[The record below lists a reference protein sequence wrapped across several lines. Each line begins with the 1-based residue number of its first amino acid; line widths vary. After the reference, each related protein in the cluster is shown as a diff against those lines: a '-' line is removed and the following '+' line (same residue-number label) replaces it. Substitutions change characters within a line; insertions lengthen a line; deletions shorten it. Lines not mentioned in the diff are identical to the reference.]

1 MIRRA
6 SIALLAIAF
15 VAGTAA
21 DRVPARP
28 PIVLGGYRVLAADFH
43 THSSTWSDGT
53 LTPFGLVLEA
63 ERQGLDVVAIT
74 GHNEV
79 IDSKAG
85 RWYAERIDGPIVLT
99 GQEIVTHWH
108 HVIAVG
114 IDHAVDWRLSVDDE
128 IDDVHRQGG
137 VAIAAHP
144 GRSFSPGFDDAAVA
158 RLDGTE
164 ICHPM
169 IYDHPDAEGA
179 LEAFAARGSLAAIG
193 SSDFHGFGRMGI
205 CRTFVFARD
214 ASPAA
219 VLDALRAHRTIVY
232 GLGGKAYGDPA
243 LIALAATRPDLRES
257 ATTDAPVGWLDWVSR
272 VCGVAG
278 LAGLV
283 SSRGRRRSGAC
294 PCGAR

>member
-1 MIRRA
+1 MTRRA
-6 SIALLAIAF
+6 SVALIVMAF

-21 DRVPARP
+21 DRAPARA
-28 PIVLGGYRVLAADFH
+28 PIVLGGYRVLAGDFH
-43 THSSTWSDGT
+43 IHSSTWSDGS

-63 ERQGLDVVAIT
+63 ERQRLDVIAIT

-79 IDSKAG
+79 VDGKAG
-85 RWYAERIDGPIVLT
+85 RWFAERIGGPIVLT

-114 IDHAVDWRLSVDDE
+114 IDRVVDWRLPVDDE

-137 VAIAAHP
+137 VAIAAHAVA
-144 GRSFSPGFDDAAVA
+144 SFSPGFDDAAVE
-158 RLDGTE
+158 RLDGAE
-164 ICHPM
+164 ICHPI
-169 IYDHPDAEGA
+169 IYDHPDAQAE

-214 ASPAA
+214 ASAAA
-219 VLDALRAHRTIVY
+219 VLDALRAHRTVVY

-243 LIALAATRPDLRES
+243 LIALAATRPELRES
-257 ATTDAPVGWLDWVSR
+257 ATTDAPVGWLDWISR
-272 VCGVAG
+272 VCGIAG
-278 LAGLV
+278 LAGLLTPKNN
-283 SSRGRRRSGAC
+283 SRSLFG
-294 PCGAR
+294 

>member
-1 MIRRA
+1 MSRRA
-6 SIALLAIAF
+6 SIVLLVMAF

-21 DRVPARP
+21 DRAPVRA
-28 PIVLGGYRVLAADFH
+28 PILLGGYRVLAADFH
-43 THSSTWSDGT
+43 AHSSMWSDGA

-63 ERQGLDVVAIT
+63 ERQGLDVIAIT

-79 IDSKAG
+79 WDSKVG
-85 RWYAERIDGPIVLT
+85 RWYAERIGGPIVLT
-99 GQEIVTHWH
+99 GQEIITHWH

-114 IDHAVDWRLSVDDE
+114 IDRVVDWRLSVDDQ

-144 GRSFSPGFDDAAVA
+144 VRSFSPGFDDAAVA

-169 IYDHPDAEGA
+169 IYDHPDAQDA

-214 ASPAA
+214 ATPAA
-219 VLDALRAHRTIVY
+219 VLDALRAHRTVVY

-243 LIALAATRPDLRES
+243 LIALAETRPELRES
-257 ATTDAPVGWLDWVSR
+257 TMTDAPVSWLDWISR

-278 LAGLV
+278 LAGLI
-283 SSRGRRRSGAC
+283 RQLARRTA
-294 PCGAR
+294 